1 MNDSAPNY
9 PISSVDSALRLL
21 LMFRDR
27 KSIRI
32 TDASDELGVAR
43 STAHRLMS
51 MLTLHGFVRHD
62 PKTRTYL
69 PGRALVDVGLA
80 VVRQMDVRTVAK
92 PAMERLSAETGET
105 VHLARF
111 DSPNVVFIDCVESSR
126 AIRVGSR
133 VGTVMPAHCTSVGK
147 AMMAATPNVLDDYFA
162 GQRLPTLTEHSIQN
176 RQDLKQALQA
186 IERRGFAKSEQ
197 ESEDGLR
204 SVGVAI
210 LDRSGYVV
218 GGLSVAAPIQRLQ
231 RSALDKLG
239 ELARAAA
246 QEIGQ
251 ALD

>member
-1 MNDSAPNY
+1 MNDATPNY

-43 STAHRLMS
+43 STAHRLMG
-51 MLTLHGFVRHD
+51 MLAFHGFVRQD
-62 PKTRTYL
+62 PQSRSYL

-80 VVRQMDVRTVAK
+80 VVRQMDVRSVAR
-92 PAMERLSAETGET
+92 PAMERLSVETGET
-105 VHLARF
+105 VHLARL
-111 DSPNVVFIDCVESSR
+111 DSPNVLFLDCVESSR

-133 VGTVMPAHCTSVGK
+133 VGTTMPAHCTSVGK
-147 AMMAATPNVLDDYFA
+147 AMMAATPKVLDGYFV
-162 GQRLPTLTEHSIQN
+162 GQRLPTLTSHSIQS
-176 RQDLKQALQA
+176 RADLKRELQE
-186 IERRGFAKSEQ
+186 IQQRGFARSEQ

-218 GGLSVAAPIQRLQ
+218 GGLSVAAPVQRVDHQ
-231 RSALDKLG
+231 ALDKLG
-239 ELARAAA
+239 ELARNTAD
-246 QEIGQ
+246 EISQ
-251 ALD
+251 SVD

>member
-1 MNDSAPNY
+1 VNETKPNY

-21 LMFRDR
+21 LLFRDR

-43 STAHRLMS
+43 STAHRLMG
-51 MLTLHGFVRHD
+51 MLALHGFVRHD
-62 PKTRTYL
+62 PQTRAYL

-80 VVRQMDVRTVAK
+80 VVRQMDIRRSAR

-111 DSPNVVFIDCVESSR
+111 ESPNVLFLDCVESPR

-147 AMMAATPNVLDDYFA
+147 AMMAATPNVLDDYFG
-162 GQRLPTLTEHSIQN
+162 GQRLPTLTSHSISS
-176 RQDLKQALQA
+176 RAELKQELQA
-186 IERRGFAKSEQ
+186 IEERGFAKSEQ

-210 LDRSGYVV
+210 LDRNGYVV
-218 GGLSVAAPIQRLQ
+218 GGLSVAAPVQRLE
-231 RSALDKLG
+231 RKALDKLG
-239 ELARAAA
+239 ELARRTAD
-246 QEIGQ
+246 EIGQ
-251 ALD
+251 SLD